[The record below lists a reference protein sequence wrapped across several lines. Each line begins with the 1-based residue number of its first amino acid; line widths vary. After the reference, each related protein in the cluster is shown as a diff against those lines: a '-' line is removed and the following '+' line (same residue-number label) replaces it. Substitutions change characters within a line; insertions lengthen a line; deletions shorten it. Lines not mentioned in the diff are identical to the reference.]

1 MNTYPA
7 VRDPGSMEL
16 LFRNIRTGEAPDKI
30 TTDYLATVGF
40 RRQTDVK
47 LLELLFFLGFI
58 DNNLAPSKLWEAAAG
73 TDESAFA
80 AILADA
86 VSEAYS
92 RVFEMYPRSGS
103 IDGKALMAFFRDQT
117 GVSDTEAAYMVL
129 TLQVLTDIADFSKE
143 ETLQPVKP
151 GPAVPAP
158 EEYPPEP
165 GQSLPDVSDDPAP
178 TIEIPGEGISLN
190 ISIPPEAMDREMT
203 EIVKTLLRKL
213 L

>member
-16 LFRNIRTGEAPDKI
+16 LFRNIRTKKAPDKI

-40 RRQTDVK
+40 RRQSDVK

-58 DNNLAPSKLWEAAAG
+58 DNNLAPSELWESASG
-73 TDESAFA
+73 SDESGFA
-80 AILADA
+80 ALLAD
-86 VSEAYS
+86 SISKAYS
-92 RVFEMYPRSGS
+92 KVFEIYPRERN

-129 TLQVLTDIADFSKE
+129 TLQVLSDIADFRKVAAV
-143 ETLQPVKP
+143 PP
-151 GPAVPAP
+151 GEDKPAVPAP
-158 EEYPPEP
+158 EETPPGP
-165 GQSLPDVSDDPAP
+165 AQTLPDVSEEPAP
-178 TIEIPGEGISLN
+178 TIEIPREGLSLN

-203 EIVKTLLRKL
+203 EIVKALLKKL